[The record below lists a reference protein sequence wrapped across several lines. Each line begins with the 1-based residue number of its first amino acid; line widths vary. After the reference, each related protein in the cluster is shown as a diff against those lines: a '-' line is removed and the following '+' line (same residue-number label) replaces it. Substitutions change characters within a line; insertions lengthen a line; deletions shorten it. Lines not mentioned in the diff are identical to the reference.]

1 MRRSKRIAFQVHL
14 WLGVVIGLL
23 WSLQGLTGA
32 TLVFHRELD
41 RWAHPEWRG
50 GSGPPLPVDRLIAIA
65 EARTERPVTAVGI
78 LDSGRDIRTA
88 TYADGQGVQRMLLM
102 DAATGATV
110 GERQP
115 QPKAPSYGST
125 SRFIYMIHEKLISGP
140 TGETIIG
147 ISGCLLLSSSLLGL
161 WLAWPRRGNWRA
173 LLSPRGWRTLPQK
186 LHSWHRLA
194 GLVFGLVFVFVAIGG
209 IYMTFTESI
218 RRALGSVVSLEAP
231 YKSAVAQAGVAPS
244 IPAQAALSEAERL
257 FPKAAF
263 VRLALPVAGKPFY
276 VVRLR
281 QDGET
286 RAWSGATTVTVDAGN
301 GRVLRVQ
308 DGLRGPVVE
317 RVLNAQFSIHNGEV
331 GGLPGRLLILLA
343 GLSLPTFYV
352 TGLWLWLRNRR
363 LIRRRAAAA

>member
-14 WLGVVIGLL
+14 WLGLVVGLL

-50 GSGPPLPVDRLIAIA
+50 GKGPPLSVDRLIAIA
-65 EARTERPVTAVGI
+65 EARTGRPVSAVGI

-88 TYADGQGVQRMLLM
+88 TYADGHGVQRMLLM

-115 QPKAPSYGST
+115 QPKAPSNGST

-140 TGETIIG
+140 IGETIIG
-147 ISGCLLLSSSLLGL
+147 ISGCLLLSSALLGL

-186 LHSWHRLA
+186 LHSWHRVA

-231 YKSAVAQAGVAPS
+231 HKSAMQSAAIGPR
-244 IPAQAALSEAERL
+244 IPAQAALDEADRL
-257 FPKAAF
+257 FPEAAF
-263 VRLALPVAGKPFY
+263 VRLALPAAGKPFY
-276 VVRLR
+276 VLRLR
-281 QDGET
+281 QDGEM
-286 RAWSGATTVTVDAGN
+286 RAWSGATSVTVDAQDGKI
-301 GRVLRVQ
+301 LQVQ
-308 DGLRGPVVE
+308 DGLRGPVAE

-331 GGLPGRLLILLA
+331 GGLPGRLLILAA